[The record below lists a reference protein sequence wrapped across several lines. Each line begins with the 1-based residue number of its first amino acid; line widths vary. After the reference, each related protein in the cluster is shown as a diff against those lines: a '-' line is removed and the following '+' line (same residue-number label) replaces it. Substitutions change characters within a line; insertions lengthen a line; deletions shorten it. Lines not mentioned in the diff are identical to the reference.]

1 MNEGIAIPPLTT
13 KYGDLNT
20 YRKTT
25 LDNGVR
31 IVTEEMPY
39 LQSVSLGIWVRS
51 GSRFEQPAV
60 NGICHFIEHMLFK
73 GTERRS
79 AFTIAKE
86 IDSVG
91 GALNAFTSKELTAYT
106 AAS

>member
-1 MNEGIAIPPLTT
+1 MIVVPPLATR
-13 KYGDLNT
+13 YEDFIN

-25 LDNGVR
+25 LNNGIR
-31 IVTEEMPY
+31 IITEHIPY
-39 LQSVSLGIWVRS
+39 VQSVSLGIWVRS
-51 GSRFEQPAV
+51 GSRFEQPNQ

-79 AFTIAKE
+79 AYAIAKE

-91 GALNAFTSKELTAYT
+91 GVLNAFTSKEHPWW
-106 AAS
+106 